1 MREGHADRV
10 PLSRDL
16 PQIFLIRRF
25 VRESGFW
32 FNFHADYADFMD
44 YADLFKSPA
53 LCLNKIP
60 D

>member
-32 FNFHADYADFMD
+32 FNFHADYAN
-44 YADLFKSPA
+44 LFKSPA